1 MNLPTDTVLGI
12 MGLACIIPAMA
23 RKQEM
28 GEGWVKRQ
36 PAANDRPLR
45 STDQGVG
52 RENLLSVPSVALL
65 RGSQILWT
73 SGWGC
78 HLHLILL
85 NHGDEKWSPWITQ
98 CDFLKI
104 FLVSNQTALRTQ
116 HAC

>member
-52 RENLLSVPSVALL
+52 RENK
-65 RGSQILWT
+65 
-73 SGWGC
+73 C
-78 HLHLILL
+78 LI
-85 NHGDEKWSPWITQ
+85 G
-98 CDFLKI
+98 
-104 FLVSNQTALRTQ
+104 
-116 HAC
+116 